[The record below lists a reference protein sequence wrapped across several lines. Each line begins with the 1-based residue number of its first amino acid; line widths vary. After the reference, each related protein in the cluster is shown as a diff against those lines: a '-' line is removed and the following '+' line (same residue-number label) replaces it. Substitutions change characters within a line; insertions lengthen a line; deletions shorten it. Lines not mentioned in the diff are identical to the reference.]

1 MDLIDKPILKEQ
13 EDNKNNDN
21 KIDEEKDGDEDKII
35 FDEEPIKE
43 INTEGDLAEI
53 KGSWDRLEINK
64 LKFQIIFEKI
74 SKIKFDK
81 LEVLS
86 INEAEI
92 KSLDFLTNDNF
103 KSLIILE
110 LKGNKLCSLDQIN
123 KVPFS
128 DLKILDLSSNQISSI
143 SEMEKAPFKNLEI
156 LILSNNHINDNGIK
170 IIADGSFTKISK
182 LDLSNNKKI
191 ESIST
196 LADNDTLHNL
206 EFLYLNDN
214 SISDISILNKG
225 VFKNLKELQLS
236 NNKIQDLKVFESAP
250 FHELTELLLYGNEI
264 KFIAS
269 LTKVNFEKLKIL
281 SLGKNKIENIEV
293 LKEAKFS
300 NLEKLDL
307 FDNQIL
313 EIDILKNVPFK
324 NSIQEL
330 DISFN
335 NLQSVKILNDETFPS
350 LKKEGLKF
358 EGNKDLNY
366 GEEIIEKIY
375 KKYGIKYTY
384 ESII

>member
-1 MDLIDKPILKEQ
+1 M
-13 EDNKNNDN
+13 
-21 KIDEEKDGDEDKII
+21 
-35 FDEEPIKE
+35 
-43 INTEGDLAEI
+43 
-53 KGSWDRLEINK
+53 
-64 LKFQIIFEKI
+64 
-74 SKIKFDK
+74 
-81 LEVLS
+81 
-86 INEAEI
+86 
-92 KSLDFLTNDNF
+92 
-103 KSLIILE
+103 
-110 LKGNKLCSLDQIN
+110 
-123 KVPFS
+123 
-128 DLKILDLSSNQISSI
+128 
-143 SEMEKAPFKNLEI
+143 
-156 LILSNNHINDNGIK
+156 
-170 IIADGSFTKISK
+170 
-182 LDLSNNKKI
+182 
-191 ESIST
+191 
-196 LADNDTLHNL
+196 
-206 EFLYLNDN
+206 
-214 SISDISILNKG
+214 
-225 VFKNLKELQLS
+225 QLS

-358 EGNKDLNY
+358 EGNKKLNY